1 MKVDKYKL
9 DNLLS
14 YPESISIASDA
25 SYIAIQDAISNTIFV
40 GKPNNDL
47 AETFKNYAITCAK
60 FPAKEGSLGE
70 VAAISVRN
78 SDWYKRISGL
88 QNNWFTTHSISNFSN
103 VNAFDIIS
111 QTEDTAV
118 GHVSFDYYA
127 SNGDVDRTWHGGY
140 QMTLI
145 NESGTWKIAGFGINI
160 DLNPASK

>member
-1 MKVDKYKL
+1 M
-9 DNLLS
+9 
-14 YPESISIASDA
+14 
-25 SYIAIQDAISNTIFV
+25 
-40 GKPNNDL
+40 
-47 AETFKNYAITCAK
+47 
-60 FPAKEGSLGE
+60 
-70 VAAISVRN
+70 
-78 SDWYKRISGL
+78 RISGL

-103 VNAFDIIS
+103 VNAFDIIL